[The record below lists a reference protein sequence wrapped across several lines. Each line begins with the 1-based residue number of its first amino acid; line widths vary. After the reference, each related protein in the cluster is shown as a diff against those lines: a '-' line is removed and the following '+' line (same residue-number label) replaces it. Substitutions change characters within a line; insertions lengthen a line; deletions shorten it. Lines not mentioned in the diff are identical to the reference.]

1 MGKRLLSAAVDRAA
15 FDPAAPA
22 RPKRKTLSGRLLLG
36 AGVLGIAAAGAAFA
50 LRRDWSGVPP
60 VRYVT
65 VPVSRGLVAT
75 SVSASGTVNAET
87 VVQVGSYVSGVVQ
100 AVYCDFNTAVHRAQL
115 CAKIDPRLYQATV
128 DQQAATLATAMAQ
141 REKDK
146 ANLTYTGLVHERTA
160 SLVKRRDVSQ
170 ETLDLAA
177 SNHLQAQAQMTIDDA
192 LILQQTAA
200 LNVAKVNLGYTD
212 IVSPV
217 DGTVVSRSV
226 AQGQTVAASF
236 QTPTL
241 FVIATDLSRMQV
253 DTYVSESDIS
263 SVKPGAKA
271 FFSVSGLPTTSF
283 PATVQQIR
291 QAPQTVQNVV
301 TYDVVLSADNKALLL
316 KPGMTAVARIVT
328 AEHDGAL
335 RVPSAALR
343 YAPAAAASVVPPAA
357 PVAARVWVL
366 RNGRPQPVAIT
377 SGLDDYV
384 NTEVFAGDLRLQDQ
398 VIVAEHGD
406 AGSSP
411 GAP

>member
-1 MGKRLLSAAVDRAA
+1 MSAAVDRAA
-15 FDPAAPA
+15 LDAAAKAPAAAPA
-22 RPKRKTLSGRLLLG
+22 RRRTRFRKLLLG
-36 AGVLGIAAAGAAFA
+36 ACVLGIVAAGAAFA
-50 LRRDWSGVPP
+50 LRQDWSGAPP
-60 VRYVT
+60 MHYVT
-65 VPVSRGLVAT
+65 APVSRGMVAT
-75 SVSASGTVNAET
+75 SVTASGTVNAET
-87 VVQVGSYVSGVVQ
+87 VVQVGSYVSGVIQ
-100 AVYCDFNTAVHRAQL
+100 AVYCDFNTAVHRGQI
-115 CAKIDPRLYQATV
+115 CAKIDPRLYQATA
-128 DQQAATLATAMAQ
+128 DQQAAALATAMAQ
-141 REKDK
+141 REKDR
-146 ANLTYTGLVHERTA
+146 ANLVYMAQAYGRAA
-160 SLVKRRDVSQ
+160 SLVKHRDASQ
-170 ETLDLAA
+170 ETLDAA
-177 SNHLQAQAQMTIDDA
+177 NNNYLQAQAQMAIDNA
-192 LILQQTAA
+192 VILQQTAA

-271 FFSVSGLPTTSF
+271 YFSVSGLPAIPF
-283 PATVQQIR
+283 PAAVKQIR

-316 KPGMTAVARIVT
+316 KPGMTAVAHIVT
-328 AEHDGAL
+328 AEHDGVL

-343 YAPAAAASVVPPAA
+343 YTPAAAAGFVPPAA
-357 PVAARVWVL
+357 PTTARVWVL
-366 RNGRPQPVAIT
+366 RDGRPQPVPIT
-377 SGLDDYV
+377 AGLDDYV
-384 NTEVFAGDLRLQDQ
+384 NTEVLAGDLQPQEQ

-406 AGSSP
+406 GGSSP

>member
-1 MGKRLLSAAVDRAA
+1 MSAAVDRAA
-15 FDPAAPA
+15 FDPAEAPA
-22 RPKRKTLSGRLLLG
+22 RGRRKTLPGRLLLG

-50 LRRDWSGVPP
+50 LRRDWGGAPP
-60 VRYVT
+60 MRYVT
-65 VPVSRGLVAT
+65 APMSRGLVAT

-87 VVQVGSYVSGVVQ
+87 VVQVGSYVSGIIQSVH
-100 AVYCDFNTAVHRAQL
+100 CDFNTAVHRGQL

-128 DQQAATLATAMAQ
+128 DQQVATLATAMAQ

-146 ANLTYTGLVHERTA
+146 ANLTYTELVHERAT

-177 SNHLQAQAQMTIDDA
+177 NNHLQAQAQMTIDDA

-271 FFSVSGLPTTSF
+271 FFSVSGLPATPF

-316 KPGMTAVARIVT
+316 KPGMTAVARIVI
-328 AEHDGAL
+328 AEHDGVL

-343 YAPAAAASVVPPAA
+343 YAPAAAASSVPPAA
-357 PVAARVWVL
+357 PMGARVWVL

-377 SGLDDYV
+377 PGLDDYA
-384 NTEVFAGDLRLQDQ
+384 NTEVLAGDLRLQDQ
-398 VIVAEHGD
+398 IIIAEHGD